1 MNNHNNIFSLNKSF
15 NGNPKDWFRFKRE
28 FNSVMN
34 ASGASKLIRSRPT
47 LVTTDEYDRLDL
59 NNKDDIRKSNFY
71 ELNSRLFSS
80 LQLNISN
87 RKDIILIDKCMNS
100 TYEEGNLFD
109 AWEIL
114 VNKYEPKNSV
124 TNNKLMSEFHNIK
137 QDPKDTCVEY
147 LHKIESIKDELQI
160 NFNYKIDESILVNKV
175 INDLLMKDV
184 DDAKFKIKLQEQNL
198 DITELEK
205 ELSKHDSYVE
215 SLNDLMSNL
224 DNTSIDN
231 HSSELLYT
239 NFKNHNKKNKNK
251 YCYNV
256 KPTIISNYIEYNKSI
271 NNINNPHHKTIIRLN
286 KTKIQFVINLV
297 KSPSN

>member
-71 ELNSRLFSS
+71 ELNSRLFAS

-124 TNNKLMSEFHNIK
+124 TKNKLMSEFHNIK

-231 HSSELLYT
+231 HSSELSST

-251 YCYNV
+251 DGYNV
-256 KPTIISNYIEYNKSI
+256 KPTNISNSIEYNKSI
-271 NNINNPHHKTIIRLN
+271 NNINNPHHKNYN
-286 KTKIQFVINLV
+286 KTK
-297 KSPSN
+297 

>member
-1 MNNHNNIFSLNKSF
+1 
-15 NGNPKDWFRFKRE
+15 
-28 FNSVMN
+28 
-34 ASGASKLIRSRPT
+34 
-47 LVTTDEYDRLDL
+47 
-59 NNKDDIRKSNFY
+59 
-71 ELNSRLFSS
+71 
-80 LQLNISN
+80 
-87 RKDIILIDKCMNS
+87 MNS

-109 AWEIL
+109 TWEIL
-114 VNKYEPKNSV
+114 VNRYEPKNSV
-124 TNNKLMSEFHNIK
+124 TKNKLMSEFHNIK

-160 NFNYKIDESILVNKV
+160 NFNYKIYESILVNKV

-231 HSSELLYT
+231 HISSLSSIR
-239 NFKNHNKKNKNK
+239 FKNNKKK
-251 YCYNV
+251 
-256 KPTIISNYIEYNKSI
+256 
-271 NNINNPHHKTIIRLN
+271 
-286 KTKIQFVINLV
+286 
-297 KSPSN
+297 

>member
-28 FNSVMN
+28 FNDVMN

-71 ELNSRLFSS
+71 ELNRRLFAS

-114 VNKYEPKNSV
+114 VNKYDPENSV
-124 TNNKLMSEFHNIK
+124 TKNKLMYEFHNIK
-137 QDPKDTCVEY
+137 KYPKDTCVEY

-160 NFNYKIDESILVNKV
+160 NFN
-175 INDLLMKDV
+175 
-184 DDAKFKIKLQEQNL
+184 
-198 DITELEK
+198 
-205 ELSKHDSYVE
+205 
-215 SLNDLMSNL
+215 
-224 DNTSIDN
+224 
-231 HSSELLYT
+231 
-239 NFKNHNKKNKNK
+239 
-251 YCYNV
+251 
-256 KPTIISNYIEYNKSI
+256 
-271 NNINNPHHKTIIRLN
+271 
-286 KTKIQFVINLV
+286 
-297 KSPSN
+297 